1 MKKIFLASLLALGS
15 STVFMACN
23 NGDYDA
29 NPDTNHSD
37 IINPLNP
44 PNKDNY
50 LRGTIN
56 GAAYEASTITY
67 VEAGGTV
74 TIQTASGARGVVLTL
89 MGYPGTGDYP
99 AGGSAGKSSTLQYA
113 ESASAYASSGG
124 GAYVTSDQDGFV
136 EGTFV
141 FTMTLSTGAG
151 PTPINVTNGKFKI
164 KK

>member
-1 MKKIFLASLLALGS
+1 MKKIFLATLLALGC

-29 NPDTNHSD
+29 NPDTNNSD

-50 LRGTIN
+50 LRGKIN
-56 GAAYEASTITY
+56 GAAYEASTVTF
-67 VEAGGTV
+67 VESGGTLS
-74 TIQTASGARGVVLTL
+74 IQTTNGARGVVLTL
-89 MGYPGTGDYP
+89 GNYGGPGEYP
-99 AGGSAGKSSTLQYA
+99 AGGTDKNSTLQYS

-151 PTPINVTNGKFKI
+151 PTPINITDGKFKI
-164 KK
+164 KR